1 MEEYNWQQIDGSFK
15 CGEKFDNSML
25 ALMII
30 LSIIGV
36 LSAIAFIAMIVISSV
51 LNERGNDINGF
62 IIWLIISFCVGLI
75 FSVIGLT
82 NLVAQCKMK
91 RNFYKSVM
99 RGDLIKTKV
108 QVKPLGPPVRAWLAD
123 VKIDGRWQR
132 LTCGKCL
139 YPYKFSKLNY
149 VVALYSPSV
158 NDIFFLI

>member
-1 MEEYNWQQIDGSFK
+1 MEEYTWHQIDGSFE
-15 CGEKFDNSML
+15 CGKKLHNSML

-30 LSIIGV
+30 LSIIGA
-36 LSAIAFIAMIVISSV
+36 LSAIAFIAMIVIISV

-75 FSVIGLT
+75 FSVIGLI
-82 NLVAQCKMK
+82 NLVALCKMK

-108 QVKPLGPPVRAWLAD
+108 QVKPYGPPVRAWFAD

-132 LTCGKCL
+132 LTCRRRL
-139 YPYKFSKLNY
+139 YPYKFSKFNY